1 MMDFRDRQ
9 TEERYKNR
17 WFGKYRAFVR
27 DNNDPERLGRARL
40 EIPAVLGS
48 GRENW
53 SEWAYPCFPYGG
65 NGDMGMFFVPEEG
78 ASVWAEFEGGQVQH
92 PIWSG
97 VWLAKSNPGEQ
108 AEESTRECSSCLCLD
123 CEDKNEHQG
132 HAHDHREH
140 TKYHG
145 HPPYYCPRLKVLLKT
160 ETGHTILADDS
171 DEKECLKIIDRAG
184 QTFHMEG
191 RVKAAVQTGN
201 GRRRATKDAEKGDQL
216 SIDADIVDRKGRIEL
231 TDICRQF
238 LRLEAW
244 KDQEK
249 IHVQSGDA
257 QRSRWQKVLLD
268 TTKNR
273 EKMHL
278 WGLNG
283 QQELLIDS
291 TKAAEKVQ
299 ITDKAG
305 QVLLMDAAPGREKIQ
320 NTDKAGQTITMDAV
334 AGQITLTDR
343 AGSNV
348 RMDGGSGNV
357 LICSSAMVLINP

>member
-1 MMDFRDRQ
+1 MLDFRDRQ
-9 TEERYKNR
+9 TEERYRNR

-27 DNNDPERLGRARL
+27 DNNDPERLGRVRL

-65 NGDMGMFFVPEEG
+65 NQDTGMFYVPEAG

-92 PIWSG
+92 PIWTG
-97 VWLAKSNPGEQ
+97 AWLANSNPGEQ
-108 AEESTRECSSCLCLD
+108 PEESKRECSDCACLD
-123 CEDKNEHQG
+123 CEDKNERQSN
-132 HAHDHREH
+132 AHDHREH

-145 HPPYYCPRLKVLLKT
+145 HPPYYCPRLKVLFKT
-160 ETGHTILADDS
+160 ETGHTLLADDS
-171 DEKECLKIIDRAG
+171 DEKECLKIVDRAG

-216 SIDADIVDRKGRIEL
+216 SIDSDIVDRKARVEI
-231 TDICRQF
+231 TDVCRQF

-249 IHVQSGDA
+249 VHLQSGDA
-257 QRSRWQKVLLD
+257 QRSRWQKLLMD

-273 EKMHL
+273 EKVHL

-283 QQELLIDS
+283 RQEILIDS
-291 TKAAEKVQ
+291 TQGAEKVQ
-299 ITDKAG
+299 LTDKAG
-305 QVLLMDAAPGREKIQ
+305 QVILMNAAPGQERISAVDKSGQQILMDATSTRIG
-320 NTDKAGQTITMDAV
+320 
-334 AGQITLTDR
+334 LTDR

-348 RMDGGSGNV
+348 LLDGASGNV
-357 LICSSAMVLINP
+357 LVRSAALVLINP